1 MKTLGIAVWG
11 LGQHSIKRILPALEA
26 CKNISLIGVCSRD
39 QEIVNN
45 CSKYWGCIGWINPNE
60 MLEDVEVEIVYIAS
74 PIGLH
79 AAHSKK
85 VLIAGKNVWCEKPL
99 TCNHNDT
106 VSLVN
111 LAKKSNKI
119 LTEGFMYIYHPQFK
133 KVQNFIEENQD
144 AGIKSIVCRFCIPK
158 LENPGF
164 RSDKSLCG
172 GAFWD
177 VGSYTISSVLELFP
191 NQDVQILFS
200 EILFKDD
207 EDVDSEGRVLLRFSN
222 GITAYLEWG
231 VGVSYRNEID
241 ILTSKNSLFIDK
253 IFSKPENYEPLY
265 FFRDMNGNQ
274 SIEKGEK
281 SEQFIDMFAHF
292 ISMFGSSK
300 KINDEYE
307 KIYRRSELMDEIFK
321 QSKLSHKLM

>member
-1 MKTLGIAVWG
+1 M
-11 LGQHSIKRILPALEA
+11 
-26 CKNISLIGVCSRD
+26 
-39 QEIVNN
+39 
-45 CSKYWGCIGWINPNE
+45 
-60 MLEDVEVEIVYIAS
+60 
-74 PIGLH
+74 
-79 AAHSKK
+79 
-85 VLIAGKNVWCEKPL
+85 
-99 TCNHNDT
+99 
-106 VSLVN
+106 
-111 LAKKSNKI
+111 
-119 LTEGFMYIYHPQFK
+119 
-133 KVQNFIEENQD
+133 
-144 AGIKSIVCRFCIPK
+144 
-158 LENPGF
+158 
-164 RSDKSLCG
+164 
-172 GAFWD
+172 
-177 VGSYTISSVLELFP
+177 LELFP